1 MKTKGK
7 LETMQIKVIE
17 GNKQY
22 EISAK
27 DTQTV
32 LDAFRE
38 QGITSVAAPCNG
50 QGKCKKCIFIR
61 RMELKD
67 MQLRVI

>member
-1 MKTKGK
+1 
-7 LETMQIKVIE
+7 MQIKVIE

-50 QGKCKKCIFIR
+50 QGKCKKCLVNVNGV
-61 RMELKD
+61 ECLA
-67 MQLRVI
+67 